1 MVPKELGFF
10 SKQFRIRVK
19 AERKREKMDSHKNIW
34 SSNIFLLSRNIHPF
48 FMRLLELFS
57 FSLFFQYFFSSSI
70 SLFSEWLMDFGD
82 IWGENKLQIFF
93 GWDES
98 GYTMNM
104 KVVELL
110 VYRR

>member
-34 SSNIFLLSRNIHPF
+34 SSNIFLLSRNIHP
-48 FMRLLELFS
+48 
-57 FSLFFQYFFSSSI
+57 FFQYFFSSSI